1 MDGEGRVV
9 GVMMCHEG
17 EQIWILEGLEC
28 EAAKWAGY
36 FNPGNADWMNTV
48 GH

>member
-1 MDGEGRVV
+1 MDGEGRVE
-9 GVMMCHEG
+9 GVMTCHEG
-17 EQIWILEGLEC
+17 EQIWILEGLGC
-28 EAAKWAGY
+28 DAAKWVGY